1 METRAH
7 YLLVGAFVLVIGAG
21 LLGFIV
27 WLLGAQGEGR
37 TTTYMVR
44 YEGSVTG
51 LREGG
56 SVRLNGVKVGTVSS
70 IQLDLQRLGT
80 VEILLEIGASIPIKT
95 DTVASLELEGLTG
108 GRYILLSGGTSAAP
122 PLERKEGERYPV
134 ITARPSSIEELLE
147 GAPDVIANVNR
158 LLVNANKLLSNRNI
172 ETISAGLEDLRAL
185 SQTLADNRDEIDSII
200 SRTNTALKA
209 FDETAATIQRLASLL
224 EQDGQR
230 LIDKADITLGKVDQ
244 LADTLNLAASDFT
257 EDLSRITDQAE
268 RGTRSFVRV
277 ADQVASLVAE
287 NREPIS
293 DFTSQGLFEF
303 VNFLSEARELIGN
316 LKTITTDVE
325 RDPSRFFF
333 GNSQQGY
340 EPGR

>member
-7 YLLVGAFVLVIGAG
+7 FVLVGAFVLIIGAG

-27 WLLGAQGEGR
+27 WLIGAEGDGGSKR
-37 TTTYMVR
+37 YMVL

-56 SVRLNGVKVGTVSS
+56 AVRLNGVKVGS
-70 IQLDLQRLGT
+70 IATISLDLQRLGT
-80 VEILLEIGASIPIKT
+80 VRIIVDIGAEVPIKT

-108 GRYILLSGGTSAAP
+108 GRYILLAGGTSAAE
-122 PLERKEGERYPV
+122 PLTKLPDEPYP
-134 ITARPSSIEELLE
+134 IIKSRPSSLDEILQ
-147 GAPDVIANVNR
+147 GAPDIIANVNR
-158 LLVNANKLLSNRNI
+158 VLVNANRLLSERNVQNVS
-172 ETISAGLEDLRAL
+172 SALENLEIL
-185 SQTLADNRDEIDSII
+185 SDTLAENRDEIDSIVKRADQALE
-200 SRTNTALKA
+200 SFDNTAA
-209 FDETAATIQRLASLL
+209 SVERLASLL

-244 LADTLNLAASDFT
+244 LADTLNRTADAFSK
-257 EDLSRITDQAE
+257 DLSRITDQAR
-268 RGTRSFVRV
+268 RGTASFVKV
-277 ADQVASLVAE
+277 ADQVSLLISE
-287 NREPIS
+287 NREAVT

-303 VNFLSEARELIGN
+303 INFLAEARALIGN

-340 EPGR
+340 EPRR